1 MPFLQSAFIFS
12 LLYNIG
18 MKVSVV
24 IPVYNE
30 EQYLRGC
37 LKSIMEQEIMP
48 DEIIVVDNNST
59 DRSIEIAKEF
69 PVKILTQKRQ
79 GISWTRNKG
88 FNAAKYNIIAR
99 TDADTRV
106 PKHWVKHIKRAFEK
120 DPKLIGLSGPA
131 HFYDASKAMDKIN
144 VPMFMF
150 LDSLYRLFVKH
161 AFLFGPNMAIRKDAW
176 EKVKNNV
183 CNDNKQVHE
192 DMDLSMHLAKYG
204 KLKFDQ
210 KFSVYSSSRRLK
222 DATSYVDYPFR
233 SVKTITIH
241 KKIFPLTAQ
250 KFSLSNLSKWTT
262 HLME

>member
-1 MPFLQSAFIFS
+1 
-12 LLYNIG
+12 

-30 EQYLRGC
+30 ERYLRAC
-37 LKSIMEQEIMP
+37 LKSIMAQVEMP

-59 DRSIEIAKEF
+59 DKSVAIAKEF

-79 GISWTRNKG
+79 GISFTRNKG
-88 FNAAKYNIIAR
+88 FNAAKYEIIVR

-106 PKHWVKHIKRAFEK
+106 PKHWIKHIKRAFER

-131 HFYDASKAMDKIN
+131 LFYDASKAMDKIN
-144 VPMFMF
+144 LPMFMF

-161 AFLFGPNMAIRKDAW
+161 AFLFGPNMAIRKSAW
-176 EKVKNNV
+176 EKVKNKV

-204 KLKFDQ
+204 KLKFDR
-210 KFSVYSSSRRLK
+210 KFPVYSSSRRLK
-222 DATSYVDYPFR
+222 DATAYVDYPYR

-250 KFSLSNLSKWTT
+250 NISLSRLSKWTAQW
-262 HLME
+262 ME